1 MLRRSALLLSLALV
15 LGACDTTDN
24 DVDGSLEVFVTDL
37 RFDAD
42 DFRVVDIDLDIAT
55 PAELKTATFYA
66 SDAQVVAGDA
76 LDDALATVGDGD
88 LVMLYIDTE
97 LVSPVDGAEGG
108 GTWSALPLARGFD
121 QLVFGDT
128 DGDDES
134 DGDVFVTGYFAS
146 YEYSFDNGNLYFDV
160 VSSLPYTDFG
170 VGSRAFFRSILP
182 TRFGEAPGD
191 IDLRLVVIPDEL
203 FFSNR
208 AAARVDLRDYEAVK
222 AAFGLPD

>member
-37 RFDAD
+37 RFNAQSYERGGD
-42 DFRVVDIDLDIAT
+42 DR
-55 PAELKTATFYA
+55 TATFYA
-66 SDAQVVAGDA
+66 SNAQTSGDA
-76 LDDALATVGDGD
+76 LGDALETAGDGD
-88 LVMLYIDTE
+88 LVMLYIDVE
-97 LVSPVDGAEGG
+97 LVSFVDGAPD
-108 GTWSALPLARGFD
+108 GTTWAALPLTRGFND
-121 QLVFGDT
+121 VVFGDR
-128 DGDDES
+128 DGDNQS
-134 DGDVFVTGYFAS
+134 DGDLLATTLLAS

-160 VSSLPYTDFG
+160 VSSLPYTEFSDDPRDLFD
-170 VGSRAFFRSILP
+170 RILP
-182 TRFGEAPGD
+182 QRVEDGPD
-191 IDLRLVVIPDEL
+191 QIDLRLVVIPGEL